1 MTLSNIT
8 CNNNKMTNGLQKFIQ
23 DNGWS
28 ILISFIVIAMAWATL
43 NAKVNANAE
52 EIDSLTILVE
62 RVIRLEEHDE
72 NVAEDIIEI
81 KEDLKDI
88 KKSLS
93 VHTN

>member
-1 MTLSNIT
+1 
-8 CNNNKMTNGLQKFIQ
+8 MTNGLQKFIQ